1 MTPSLTYRPNASG
14 FDFTPSRA
22 TGTIASDLLDQLRKL
37 IEAYQ
42 SAESLQGRAVRE
54 LQDTFLDCRCKNWDG
69 YDALSVPD
77 AAFLQAKEFLALAVR
92 RFPAPTA
99 SAMPGGSLT
108 LEWIASPSRRFMVSF
123 SGDDQI
129 AFAGVFGSAT
139 VQGTA
144 TFVNDVPM
152 EISKYLVRLFFS

>member
-1 MTPSLTYRPNASG
+1 MTPTLTYRSNASG
-14 FDFTPSRA
+14 FDFAPSRA
-22 TGTIASDLLDQLRKL
+22 TGKIASNLLEQLRKL
-37 IEAYQ
+37 IEAGQ
-42 SAESLQGRAVRE
+42 SAETLQGRAIRE
-54 LQDTFLDCRCKNWDG
+54 LEDTFLDCRCGNWDG
-69 YDALSVPD
+69 HGASAVRDAG
-77 AAFLQAKEFLALAVR
+77 FLQAKEFLALAVR

-108 LEWIASPSRRFMVSF
+108 LEWIASPSRRFMVSL

-129 AFAGVFGSAT
+129 AYAGVFGSAT

-152 EISKYLVRLFFS
+152 EISKHLVRLFFS